1 MTIKLITSVIL
12 GTSLSAFLVGAAT
25 QQSQN
30 NQDQPTQSQSA
41 PGMMGQGQGMMGG
54 GMAGMM
60 GQMQEHHQQMTV
72 LMRQLMDSMTAIRSE
87 KDPAKL
93 KTEMEEHQKLL
104 DQMRSQMMG
113 QGNRMNMMS
122 GQMKS
127 ACPGA
132 GAASNAPSRQP

>member
-1 MTIKLITSVIL
+1 MMTKRITTTIL
-12 GTSLSAFLVGAAT
+12 GISLSAFLVGATA

-30 NQDQPTQSQSA
+30 NQDQPSQSQSA
-41 PGMMGQGQGMMGG
+41 PGMMGGGMMGG

-60 GQMQEHHQQMTV
+60 GQMQEHHQQMTG
-72 LMRQLMDSMTAIRSE
+72 LMKQLMDSMVAIRSE

-104 DQMRSQMMG
+104 DQMRSQMVG
-113 QGNRMNMMS
+113 QSNRMNMVS

-132 GAASNAPSRQP
+132 GASGNDPSRQP